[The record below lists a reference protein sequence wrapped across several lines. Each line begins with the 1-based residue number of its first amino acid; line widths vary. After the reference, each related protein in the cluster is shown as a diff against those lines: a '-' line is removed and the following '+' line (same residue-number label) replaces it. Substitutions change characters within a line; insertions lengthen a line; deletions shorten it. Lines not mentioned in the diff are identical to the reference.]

1 MRERPLRKIRTRS
14 RSLFDGYFADHLCG
28 ARREGRS
35 NVTVPPAANAASLRP
50 YYSCRVQKVPLFGVS
65 IDAVTLGEAAEVVL
79 GWANTRAGDSS
90 VRYVVT
96 PNLDHVIRLRE
107 DPAFRR
113 AYQDASLVVADG
125 MPLVVAGRVFGEPLP
140 ERVAGS
146 DLVPR
151 LFDHASRDRN
161 ASPLRVYLLGAA
173 PGVADRAAVRIE
185 QRWPGVR
192 IAGTHSPPLG
202 FEDDHAENERILE
215 RIADSKPEVLLV
227 GLGAPK
233 QELWVWSHR
242 SRIAANVVLCIGA
255 TIDFL
260 AGERSRAPRWMQESG
275 LEWLYRVGTEPRRL
289 ATRYARNALALPGL
303 FAGEWRARR

>member
-1 MRERPLRKIRTRS
+1 MQKI
-14 RSLFDGYFADHLCG
+14 
-28 ARREGRS
+28 
-35 NVTVPPAANAASLRP
+35 
-50 YYSCRVQKVPLFGVS
+50 PLFGVS

-79 GWANTRAGDSS
+79 GWANTDTRGGL

-113 AYQDASLVVADG
+113 AYRDASLVVADG
-125 MPLVVAGRVFGEPLP
+125 MPLVVAGRVFGEPIP

-151 LFDHASRDRN
+151 LFDRASRDRN
-161 ASPLRVYLLGAA
+161 APPLRVYLLGAA
-173 PGVADRAAVRIE
+173 PGVADRAATRIE
-185 QRWPGVR
+185 QAWPGVR
-192 IAGTHSPPLG
+192 VVGTHSPPLG
-202 FEDDHAENERILE
+202 FERDDVENERILE
-215 RIADSKPEVLLV
+215 HIAQRKPEILLV

-233 QELWVWSHR
+233 QELWVWNHR
-242 SRIAANVVLCIGA
+242 SRISANVALCIGA

-260 AGERSRAPRWMQESG
+260 AGERSRAPKWMQENG
-275 LEWLYRVGTEPRRL
+275 LEWLYRVGTEPQRL